1 MPWSSNPLTARAEGG
16 THDGEEFDISVDTVG
31 ILLNSRRNPVIL
43 EYYEVV
49 LYQRG
54 NCLIFVRDYN
64 RQERHV
70 AFGSLEAFGDTEE
83 RPAAP
88 NAPQ

>member
-1 MPWSSNPLTARAEGG
+1 MSWSSNPLTARAEGG
-16 THDGEEFDISVDTVG
+16 THDGEEFDISEDTVG
-31 ILLNSRRNPVIL
+31 LLLNSRRNPLIL

-64 RQERHV
+64 RAERHL
-70 AFGSLEAFGDTEE
+70 AFGTTDPFGATKQPSET
-83 RPAAP
+83 P
-88 NAPQ
+88 NGPQ